1 MVRNHLTLIQ
11 FFIDDSPKR
20 AVPSTPKQH
29 IPAMFSH
36 AVAPRAALCLFAAAA
51 LLFSNGAAAY
61 PNGMFPTPP
70 LGWSGYQALMQ
81 GSGQPPPPPHA
92 RLRALAHRRV
102 GMPCGL
108 EAACGQR
115 ASHLH

>member
-1 MVRNHLTLIQ
+1 
-11 FFIDDSPKR
+11 
-20 AVPSTPKQH
+20 
-29 IPAMFSH
+29 MFSH
-36 AVAPRAALCLFAAAA
+36 AVASRTALCLFAAAA
-51 LLFSNGAAAY
+51 VLSFNGAAAY

-108 EAACGQR
+108 EAACDQCASQPLKTTRISPRAAASPLLAGVCVR
-115 ASHLH
+115 ASDNIS